1 MDQGI
6 ISMRYAKALLRYAE
20 ENGEA
25 ERVYQ
30 ETIKLGQTFQSLPA
44 LYKALLNPVLQEEK
58 KRDLLLKAV
67 AGENHTTRSWSDFVA
82 LLIKKQR
89 TELVV
94 RIAFSYGTLYR
105 EKNHIVRGRLVL
117 PAEVDEKSLIRLREM
132 VEAKASGKVDFEKVV
147 DPSILGGFVLEYDT
161 YRLDAS
167 VRGQL
172 SRIREE
178 LA

>member
-58 KRDLLLKAV
+58 ARPTIKGGCGRKPYDP
-67 AGENHTTRSWSDFVA
+67 FV
-82 LLIKKQR
+82 
-89 TELVV
+89 E
-94 RIAFSYGTLYR
+94 
-105 EKNHIVRGRLVL
+105 
-117 PAEVDEKSLIRLREM
+117 RLRRF
-132 VEAKASGKVDFEKVV
+132 AH
-147 DPSILGGFVLEYDT
+147 
-161 YRLDAS
+161 
-167 VRGQL
+167 
-172 SRIREE
+172 
-178 LA
+178 